1 MSAKYTLKEDH
12 KSEIEKRSEENLLQ
26 EETRNQQ
33 TFDSFVESDR
43 NWMEL
48 IKTYLLGES
57 YEL

>member
-1 MSAKYTLKEDH
+1 MSTKSSLKEDH
-12 KSEIEKRSEENLLQ
+12 KSEIEKRSEETLLQ